1 LTRTAKIPSHPP
13 LCVFPGDG
21 AGKLVKLHSLEA

>member
-1 LTRTAKIPSHPP
+1 LTRTAKIPSYPP
-13 LCVFPGDG
+13 LCVFSGDS

>member
-13 LCVFPGDG
+13 LCVFSGDS

>member
-1 LTRTAKIPSHPP
+1 LTRTAKTPLRPP
-13 LCVFPGDG
+13 LCVFLGDG